1 MASSASSQG
10 DDDGLVSGINVTPLV
25 DVCLVLLVIM
35 MVTAKAIVSQQV
47 PLDLPK
53 AAKSQVAQIPFQV
66 DIEADGAVHVDGAK
80 LDKVE
85 EVLALAKERLSKDSD
100 MRVNIRADSQ
110 VTHGKVMRVVD
121 LLKQAGVSKIAFG
134 VTPVA
139 AEPGAVQ

>member
-1 MASSASSQG
+1 
-10 DDDGLVSGINVTPLV
+10 
-25 DVCLVLLVIM
+25 M

-66 DIEADGAVHVDGAK
+66 DIEANGDVHVDGAK

-85 EVLALAKERLSKDSD
+85 EVLALAKERLSKDPE
-100 MRVNIRADSQ
+100 MRVNIRADAQ
-110 VTHGKVMRVVD
+110 VPHGKVMRVVD
-121 LLKQAGVSKIAFG
+121 LLKQAGISKIAFG

-139 AEPGAVQ
+139 AEPGAVP

>member
-1 MASSASSQG
+1 MASSAGNDEEGIVQ
-10 DDDGLVSGINVTPLV
+10 GINVTPLV

-66 DIEADGAVHVDGAK
+66 DIEANGDVHVDGAK

-85 EVLALAKERLSKDSD
+85 EVLAKAKEALSKNSE
-100 MRVNIRADSQ
+100 MRVNIRADSS
-110 VTHGKVMRVVD
+110 VPHGKVMRVVD
-121 LLKQAGVSKIAFG
+121 LLKQAGISKIAFG
-134 VTPVA
+134 VTPIA
-139 AEPGAVQ
+139 AEPGSVSN

>member
-1 MASSASSQG
+1 MASSNSQSE
-10 DDDGLVSGINVTPLV
+10 DDGLVSGINVTPLV

-66 DIEADGAVHVDGAK
+66 DIEANGDTHVDGAK

-85 EVLALAKERLSKDSD
+85 EVLSLAKARLSKDSE
-100 MRVNIRADSQ
+100 MRVNIRADSS
-110 VTHGKVMRVVD
+110 VPHGKVMRVVD

-139 AEPGAVQ
+139 AEPGAVE

>member
-1 MASSASSQG
+1 MASSAAGS

-35 MVTAKAIVSQQV
+35 MVTAKAIVSQNV

-53 AAKSQVAQIPFQV
+53 AAKSQVTSVVFQV
-66 DIEADGAVHVDGAK
+66 DVLSNGDYMVDGNK

-85 EVLALAKERLSKDSD
+85 QVLPKAKEALAKTPDL
-100 MRVNIRADSQ
+100 RVNIRADAA
-110 VTHGKVMRVVD
+110 VPHGKVMRVVD

-134 VTPVA
+134 ISPIA
-139 AEPGAVQ
+139 PEPGAVE